1 MPAPKKHDTKPA
13 QPSKAEIEQELQK
26 KYIELQMLKQHIN
39 AIVQQK
45 QAIDE
50 RQAELRV
57 TIDALKNMNGI
68 KKGEEIWSSLGSGAF
83 VKSDIKDTSSV
94 LVAVGAGVV
103 VQENLPRAVEIL
115 ESRLKDMDAISRDV
129 IQQAEAYAE
138 RINKLEPEVEQLA
151 EQLG

>member
-1 MPAPKKHDTKPA
+1 MPAPKKHDAKPA